1 MQSRHHSNVPNLPE
15 ILIPSGDYDRLVEVA
30 DRAGQT
36 TPQVAEYLGRE
47 LGRARIVPDQEFD
60 PGAARVGSQVTYSD
74 DRNGS
79 RRTVTLV
86 WPQEGDVERNHISVL
101 TSVGAALLGLRA
113 GQSIDWPAPLG
124 GATTLTVVEVRN
136 AGGPPAHVP
145 DHRPPV
151 TTA

>member
-1 MQSRHHSNVPNLPE
+1 MRSRNQPSLPNLPE
-15 ILIPSGDYDRLVEVA
+15 ILIPASDYDRLVEVA
-30 DRAGQT
+30 DRAGHT
-36 TPQVAEYLGRE
+36 TPQVADYLGRE

-60 PGAARVGSQVTYSD
+60 SGAARVGSRVTYSD
-74 DRNGS
+74 DQNGN

-86 WPQEGDVERNHISVL
+86 WPQEGDVERNRISVL

-136 AGGPPAHVP
+136 AGRPPAAP
-145 DHRPPV
+145 FS
-151 TTA
+151 A